1 MKNKSIIISIIIIVL
16 VGALSFLGIQLY
28 NSQKKIKEQEEDLK
42 GATELLDFEKKQTE
56 KEFQALAAEVEG
68 YNMHIGNDSLMTL
81 LDAQKQKIRML
92 LDELKTVKST
102 NGKRIAQL
110 KQELATVR
118 KVLIN
123 YIRQVD
129 SLNRVNKG
137 LVVENT
143 EVKQKNS
150 QLTQTTEQLTKEKQQ
165 LNEVVSRAAQLEADN
180 IVVEFLSKRE
190 KKTDKLSKIKTIAI
204 TYQIGKNVTAQVG
217 DKIVYAR
224 ITKPNNEVL
233 SKSSSYVFQYEN
245 KNIQYS
251 MKKEIEYKGERL
263 KDDMYWE
270 VNETLLPGNYRVDLF
285 SEGRLIGSQNFTL
298 KK

>member
-1 MKNKSIIISIIIIVL
+1 MSSKSTIITVVAIVL
-16 VGALSFLGIQLY
+16 LVALTFLGIQLY
-28 NSQKKIKEQEEDLK
+28 NSQKLIKQQEEDLK
-42 GATELLDFEKKQTE
+42 GATELLEYEKQQTE

-68 YNMHIGNDSLMTL
+68 YNMNIGNDSLVML
-81 LDAQKQKIRML
+81 LDAQKQKIRL
-92 LDELKTVKST
+92 LLEELKTVKST

-110 KQELATVR
+110 KEELSTVR

-143 EVKQKNS
+143 EVKQKNTL
-150 QLTQTTEQLTKEKQQ
+150 LTQTTEQLSKEKQQ
-165 LNEVVSRAAQLEADN
+165 LSEVVSRAAQMEADN
-180 IVVEFLSKRE
+180 IVVEFLSKRD
-190 KKTDKLSKIKTIAI
+190 KKTDKLSKIKTISFSYSIA
-204 TYQIGKNVTAQVG
+204 KNVTAEVG
-217 DKIVYAR
+217 EKLVYAR

-233 SKSSSYVFQYEN
+233 SKNNSYVFAYEN

-263 KDDMYWE
+263 KDEMFWE
-270 VNETLLPGNYRVDLF
+270 VTETLMPGNYRIDLF
-285 SEGRLIGSQNFTL
+285 SEGRLIGSQNFSI